1 MSPKPTPQ
9 KLPPLLKPSNP
20 STSSSVSTPATA
32 SASAVRWQAVV
43 ARDASATGFVY
54 AVITTKIYCR
64 PSCSARL
71 ARRANVEFYD
81 TPAQAERA
89 GFRACKR
96 CKPEI
101 LKPAVNPQLVSV
113 QRACRT
119 IREDIGAGRKPT
131 LGKIAGE
138 AGLTPSHFH
147 RVFKRVMGVTPGK
160 YAEGVLAERINAASG
175 VDSVGVDWIQGEVR
189 EKGGPADG
197 IGGYGN
203 ENTTPMIFQPW
214 DDKVCSDLDAWLMGG
229 NWGDTAGAIGPDDD
243 SSMLWNDFDDL
254 IAAEAQFGSGESSGW
269 PLGGDTS
276 SGDSPGPEVLHCG
289 RTSSSS
295 GG

>member
-9 KLPPLLKPSNP
+9 KLPPLPNPSNP

-32 SASAVRWQAVV
+32 SASAARWQAVV

-96 CKPEI
+96 CKPES
-101 LKPAVNPQLVSV
+101 LKPAVNPQFVSV

-119 IREDIGAGRKPT
+119 IREDISAGRKPT
-131 LGKIAGE
+131 LGRIAGE

-147 RVFKRVMGVTPGK
+147 RVFKRLMGVTPGK
-160 YAEGVLAERINAASG
+160 FAEGVLAERSNASSG
-175 VDSVGVDWIQGEVR
+175 VDIVGVDGFQGELT
-189 EKGGPADG
+189 EKRRPSDG

-203 ENTTPMIFQPW
+203 ENINPMLFQPW

-229 NWGDTAGAIGPDDD
+229 NWDYTAKAIGTNDV
-243 SSMLWNDFDDL
+243 SLMLWNDFDDL
-254 IAAEAQFGSGESSGW
+254 IAAEAQFESGESSGC
-269 PLGGDTS
+269 PMAGTS
-276 SGDSPGPEVLHCG
+276 SSCDSPGPEVLHGG
-289 RTSSSS
+289 RTSSSA